1 MLLIRGFMMHRL
13 APVLGAQFFSSLADN
28 ALLIAAIALLTSLAA
43 PDWMTPLLRLAFVLS
58 YILLAAW
65 VGVLSDMWPK
75 GRVMF
80 VTNLIKIGG
89 CLLLLFGSHP
99 LLAYGVVGAG
109 AAAYSPAKYG
119 ILSEILP
126 PEKLVAANG
135 WMEGLTVISIILGIV
150 LGGVLVDPV
159 VGEALVDFAH
169 VPVVGQTTLADAAI
183 AVVTLVYVV
192 AALIN
197 LKIRDTGAKYP
208 NARFNALGNVITF
221 AKTCKTIF
229 TDTFCVSSLLV
240 TTLFWGTGAVLQFLV
255 LRWADERLGLPLSQA
270 SMLQAVV
277 SVGIAFG
284 AVLAA
289 RFVPIHRA
297 FHVLWTGVAMGLA
310 VAAMSFYSESFV
322 PGAVT
327 IGAESV
333 RVSVLVACLMMIVV
347 GTLAGLFLVP
357 MNAVFQRRGQLLLS
371 SGQAVAVQNLS
382 ENTMILTMLGI
393 YALLVKLELSVLA
406 TMCAFGLFLAVAMA
420 AILYHRFYLKSDQ
433 TLENAL

>member
-1 MLLIRGFMMHRL
+1 MHRL

-89 CLLLLFGSHP
+89 CLLLLFGSHQ

-208 NARFNALGNVITF
+208 NVRFNALGNVITF

-433 TLENAL
+433 ALENAL

>member
-1 MLLIRGFMMHRL
+1 MHRL

-28 ALLIAAIALLTSLAA
+28 ALLIAAIALLTSLNA
-43 PDWMTPLLRLAFVLS
+43 PDWMTPLLRLVFVLS
-58 YILLAAW
+58 YILLASW
-65 VGVLSDMWPK
+65 VGVLADMWPK

-119 ILSEILP
+119 ILAEMLP
-126 PEKLVAANG
+126 PQKLVAANG

-150 LGGVLVDPV
+150 LGGILVDPA
-159 VGEALVDFAH
+159 VGKTLLGFMHMTVT
-169 VPVVGQTTLADAAI
+169 GQTTLADAAI
-183 AVVTLVYVV
+183 VVVTLVYGV

-197 LKIRDTGAKYP
+197 LKICNTGAKYP

-289 RFVPIHRA
+289 RLVPIHRA
-297 FHVLWTGVAMGLA
+297 FHVLWTGVAMGLS
-310 VAAMSFYSESFV
+310 VAAMSFYSSSLV
-322 PGAVT
+322 PGSVT
-327 IGAESV
+327 ILHETV
-333 RVSVLVACLMMIVV
+333 RTSVLVACLMMIVV

-393 YALLVKLELSVLA
+393 YALLVKVQLSVQT
-406 TMCAFGLFLAVAMA
+406 TMLAFGFFLTAAMT
-420 AILYHRFYLKSDQ
+420 AILYHRFYLKPQES
-433 TLENAL
+433 LEKAL

>member
-1 MLLIRGFMMHRL
+1 MHRL

-28 ALLIAAIALLTSLAA
+28 ALLIAAIALLTSLNA

-58 YILLAAW
+58 YILLASW
-65 VGVLSDMWPK
+65 VGVLADMWPK

-240 TTLFWGTGAVLQFLV
+240 TTLLWGTGAVLQFLV

-433 TLENAL
+433 ALENAL

>member
-1 MLLIRGFMMHRL
+1 MHRL

-28 ALLIAAIALLTSLAA
+28 ALLIAAIALLTSLNA
-43 PDWMTPLLRLAFVLS
+43 PDWMTPLLRLVFVLS
-58 YILLAAW
+58 YILLASW
-65 VGVLSDMWPK
+65 VGVLADMWPK

-119 ILSEILP
+119 ILAEMLP
-126 PEKLVAANG
+126 PQKLVAANG

-150 LGGVLVDPV
+150 LGGILVDPA
-159 VGEALVDFAH
+159 VGKTLIGFMHMTVT
-169 VPVVGQTTLADAAI
+169 GQTTLADAAI
-183 AVVTLVYVV
+183 AVVTLVYGV

-197 LKIRDTGAKYP
+197 LKICNTGAKYP
-208 NARFNALGNVITF
+208 NARFNALSNVITF

-289 RFVPIHRA
+289 RLVPIHRA
-297 FHVLWTGVAMGLA
+297 FHVLWTGVAMGLS
-310 VAAMSFYSESFV
+310 VAAMSFYSSSLV
-322 PGAVT
+322 PGSVT
-327 IGAESV
+327 ILHETV
-333 RVSVLVACLMMIVV
+333 RTSVLVACLMMIVV

-393 YALLVKLELSVLA
+393 YALLVKVQLSVQT
-406 TMCAFGLFLAVAMA
+406 TMLAFGFFLTAAMT
-420 AILYHRFYLKSDQ
+420 AILYHRFYLKPEES
-433 TLENAL
+433 LEKAL

>member
-1 MLLIRGFMMHRL
+1 MHRL

-43 PDWMTPLLRLAFVLS
+43 PDWMTPLLRLAFVFS

-159 VGEALVDFAH
+159 VGEVLVDFAH
-169 VPVVGQTTLADAAI
+169 VPAVGQTTLADAAI

-208 NARFNALGNVITF
+208 SVRFNALGNVITF

-433 TLENAL
+433 ALENAL

>member
-1 MLLIRGFMMHRL
+1 MMYRL

-208 NARFNALGNVITF
+208 NVRFNALGNVITF

-433 TLENAL
+433 ALENAL

>member
-1 MLLIRGFMMHRL
+1 MHRL

-28 ALLIAAIALLTSLAA
+28 ALLIAAIALLTSLNA

-109 AAAYSPAKYG
+109 AAAYSPTKYG

-208 NARFNALGNVITF
+208 NVRFNALGNVITF

-310 VAAMSFYSESFV
+310 VGAMSFYSESFV

-420 AILYHRFYLKSDQ
+420 TILYHRFYLKSDQ
-433 TLENAL
+433 ALENAL

>member
-1 MLLIRGFMMHRL
+1 MHRL

-159 VGEALVDFAH
+159 VGEALVDFAY

-208 NARFNALGNVITF
+208 NVRFNALGNGITF

-420 AILYHRFYLKSDQ
+420 TILYHRFYLKSDQ
-433 TLENAL
+433 ALENAL

>member
-1 MLLIRGFMMHRL
+1 MHRL

-28 ALLIAAIALLTSLAA
+28 ALLIAAIALLTSLNA
-43 PDWMTPLLRLAFVLS
+43 PDWMTPLLRLVFVLS
-58 YILLAAW
+58 YILLASW
-65 VGVLSDMWPK
+65 VGVLADMWPK

-119 ILSEILP
+119 ILAEMLP
-126 PEKLVAANG
+126 PQKLVAANG

-150 LGGVLVDPV
+150 LGGILVDPA
-159 VGEALVDFAH
+159 VGKTLIGFMHMTVTS
-169 VPVVGQTTLADAAI
+169 QTTLADAAI
-183 AVVTLVYVV
+183 VVVTLVYGV

-197 LKIRDTGAKYP
+197 LKICNTGAKYP

-289 RFVPIHRA
+289 RLVPIHRA
-297 FHVLWTGVAMGLA
+297 FHVLWTGVAMGLS
-310 VAAMSFYSESFV
+310 VAAMSFYSSSLV
-322 PGAVT
+322 PGSVT
-327 IGAESV
+327 ILHETV
-333 RVSVLVACLMMIVV
+333 RTSVLVACLMMIVV

-393 YALLVKLELSVLA
+393 YALLVKVQLSVQT
-406 TMCAFGLFLAVAMA
+406 TMLAFGFFLTAAMTT
-420 AILYHRFYLKSDQ
+420 ILYHRFYLKPEES
-433 TLENAL
+433 LEKAL

>member
-1 MLLIRGFMMHRL
+1 MHRL

-135 WMEGLTVISIILGIV
+135 WMESLTVISIILGIV

-208 NARFNALGNVITF
+208 NVRFNALGNVITF

-433 TLENAL
+433 ALENAL

>member
-1 MLLIRGFMMHRL
+1 MHRL

-28 ALLIAAIALLTSLAA
+28 ALLIAAIALLTSLNA

-150 LGGVLVDPV
+150 LGGVLVNPV

-208 NARFNALGNVITF
+208 NVRFNALGNVITF

-322 PGAVT
+322 PGAMT

-433 TLENAL
+433 ALENAL

>member
-1 MLLIRGFMMHRL
+1 MHRL
-13 APVLGAQFFSSLADN
+13 VPVLGAQFFSSLADN
-28 ALLIAAIALLTSLAA
+28 ALLIAAIALLTSLNA
-43 PDWMTPLLRLAFVLS
+43 PDWMTPLLRLVFVLS
-58 YILLAAW
+58 YILLASW
-65 VGVLSDMWPK
+65 VGVLADMWPK

-119 ILSEILP
+119 ILAEMLP
-126 PEKLVAANG
+126 PQKLVAANG

-150 LGGVLVDPV
+150 LGGILVDPA
-159 VGEALVDFAH
+159 VGKTLIGFMHMTVT
-169 VPVVGQTTLADAAI
+169 GQTTLADAAI
-183 AVVTLVYVV
+183 VVVTLVYGV

-197 LKIRDTGAKYP
+197 LKICNTGAKYP

-289 RFVPIHRA
+289 RLVPIHRA
-297 FHVLWTGVAMGLA
+297 FHVLWTGVAMGLS
-310 VAAMSFYSESFV
+310 VAAMSFYSSSLV
-322 PGAVT
+322 PGSVT
-327 IGAESV
+327 ILHETV
-333 RVSVLVACLMMIVV
+333 RTGVLVACLMMIVV

-393 YALLVKLELSVLA
+393 YALLVKVQLSVQT
-406 TMCAFGLFLAVAMA
+406 TMLAFGFFLTAAMT
-420 AILYHRFYLKSDQ
+420 AILYHRFYLKPEES
-433 TLENAL
+433 LEKAL

>member
-1 MLLIRGFMMHRL
+1 MMHRL

-28 ALLIAAIALLTSLAA
+28 ALLIAAIALLTSLNA
-43 PDWMTPLLRLAFVLS
+43 PDWMTPLLRLVFVLS
-58 YILLAAW
+58 YILLASW
-65 VGVLSDMWPK
+65 VGVLADMWPK

-119 ILSEILP
+119 ILAEMLP
-126 PEKLVAANG
+126 PQKLVAANG

-150 LGGVLVDPV
+150 LGGILVDPA
-159 VGEALVDFAH
+159 VGKTLIGFMHMTVT
-169 VPVVGQTTLADAAI
+169 GQTTLADAAI
-183 AVVTLVYVV
+183 VVVTLVYGV

-197 LKIRDTGAKYP
+197 LKICNTGAKYP

-221 AKTCKTIF
+221 TKTCKTIF

-289 RFVPIHRA
+289 RLVPIHRA
-297 FHVLWTGVAMGLA
+297 FHVLWTGVAMGLS
-310 VAAMSFYSESFV
+310 VAAMSFYSSSLV
-322 PGAVT
+322 PGSVT
-327 IGAESV
+327 ILHETV
-333 RVSVLVACLMMIVV
+333 RTSVLVACLMMIVV

-393 YALLVKLELSVLA
+393 YALLVKVQLSVQT
-406 TMCAFGLFLAVAMA
+406 TMLAFGFFLTAAMT
-420 AILYHRFYLKSDQ
+420 AILYHRFYLKPEES
-433 TLENAL
+433 LEKAL

>member
-1 MLLIRGFMMHRL
+1 MHRL

-28 ALLIAAIALLTSLAA
+28 ALLIAAIALLTSLNA
-43 PDWMTPLLRLAFVLS
+43 PDWMTPLLRLVFVLS
-58 YILLAAW
+58 YILLASW
-65 VGVLSDMWPK
+65 VGVLADMWPK

-119 ILSEILP
+119 ILAEMLP
-126 PEKLVAANG
+126 PQKLVAANG

-150 LGGVLVDPV
+150 LGGILVDPA
-159 VGEALVDFAH
+159 VGKTLLGFMHMTVT
-169 VPVVGQTTLADAAI
+169 GQTTLADAAI
-183 AVVTLVYVV
+183 VVVTLVYGV

-197 LKIRDTGAKYP
+197 LKICNTGAKYQ

-289 RFVPIHRA
+289 RLVPIHRA
-297 FHVLWTGVAMGLA
+297 FHVLWTGVAMGLS
-310 VAAMSFYSESFV
+310 VAAMSFYSSSLV
-322 PGAVT
+322 PGSVT
-327 IGAESV
+327 ILHETV
-333 RVSVLVACLMMIVV
+333 RTSVLVACLMMIVV

-393 YALLVKLELSVLA
+393 YALLVKVQLSVQT
-406 TMCAFGLFLAVAMA
+406 TMLAFGFFLTAAMTT
-420 AILYHRFYLKSDQ
+420 ILYHRFYLKPEES
-433 TLENAL
+433 LEKAL

>member
-1 MLLIRGFMMHRL
+1 MHRL

-208 NARFNALGNVITF
+208 NVRFNALGNVITF

-406 TMCAFGLFLAVAMA
+406 TMCAFALFLAVAMA

-433 TLENAL
+433 ALENAL

>member
-1 MLLIRGFMMHRL
+1 MHRL

-28 ALLIAAIALLTSLAA
+28 ALLIAAIALLTSLNA
-43 PDWMTPLLRLAFVLS
+43 PDWMTPLLRLVFVLS
-58 YILLAAW
+58 YILLASW
-65 VGVLSDMWPK
+65 VGVLADMWPK

-99 LLAYGVVGAG
+99 LLAYGVVGTG

-119 ILSEILP
+119 ILAEMLP
-126 PEKLVAANG
+126 PQKLVAANG

-150 LGGVLVDPV
+150 LGGILVDPA
-159 VGEALVDFAH
+159 VGKTLIGFMHMTVT
-169 VPVVGQTTLADAAI
+169 GQTTLADAAI
-183 AVVTLVYVV
+183 VVVTLVYGV

-197 LKIRDTGAKYP
+197 LKICNTGAKYP

-289 RFVPIHRA
+289 RLVPIHRA
-297 FHVLWTGVAMGLA
+297 FHVLWTGVAMGLS
-310 VAAMSFYSESFV
+310 VAAMSFYSSSLV
-322 PGAVT
+322 PGSVT
-327 IGAESV
+327 ILHETV
-333 RVSVLVACLMMIVV
+333 RTSVLVACLMMIVV

-393 YALLVKLELSVLA
+393 YALLVKVQLSVQT
-406 TMCAFGLFLAVAMA
+406 TMLAFGFFLTAAMT
-420 AILYHRFYLKSDQ
+420 AILYHRFYLKPEES
-433 TLENAL
+433 LEKAL

>member
-1 MLLIRGFMMHRL
+1 MHRL

-43 PDWMTPLLRLAFVLS
+43 PDWMTPLLRLAFVFS

-208 NARFNALGNVITF
+208 NVRFNALGNVTTF

-433 TLENAL
+433 ALENAL

>member
-1 MLLIRGFMMHRL
+1 MHRL

-28 ALLIAAIALLTSLAA
+28 ALLIAAIALLTSLNA
-43 PDWMTPLLRLAFVLS
+43 PDWMTPLLRLVFVLS
-58 YILLAAW
+58 YILLASW
-65 VGVLSDMWPK
+65 VGVLADMWPK

-119 ILSEILP
+119 ILAEMLP
-126 PEKLVAANG
+126 PQKLVAANG

-150 LGGVLVDPV
+150 LGGILVDPA
-159 VGEALVDFAH
+159 VGKTLIGFMHMTVT
-169 VPVVGQTTLADAAI
+169 GQTTLADAAI
-183 AVVTLVYVV
+183 VVVTLVYGV

-197 LKIRDTGAKYP
+197 LKICNTGAKYP

-289 RFVPIHRA
+289 RLVPIHRA
-297 FHVLWTGVAMGLA
+297 FHVLWTGVAMGLS
-310 VAAMSFYSESFV
+310 VAAMSFYSSSLV
-322 PGAVT
+322 PGSVT
-327 IGAESV
+327 ILHETV
-333 RVSVLVACLMMIVV
+333 RTSVLVACLMMIVV

-393 YALLVKLELSVLA
+393 YALLVKVQLPVQT
-406 TMCAFGLFLAVAMA
+406 TMLAFGFFLTAAMTT
-420 AILYHRFYLKSDQ
+420 ILYHRFYLKPEES
-433 TLENAL
+433 LEKAL

>member
-1 MLLIRGFMMHRL
+1 MMHRL

-169 VPVVGQTTLADAAI
+169 VPVVGQTTLADASI

-208 NARFNALGNVITF
+208 NVRFNALGNVITF

-433 TLENAL
+433 VLENAL

>member
-255 LRWADERLGLPLSQA
+255 LRWANERLGLPLSQA

-433 TLENAL
+433 ALENAL

>member
-1 MLLIRGFMMHRL
+1 MHRL

-28 ALLIAAIALLTSLAA
+28 ALLIAAIALLTSLNA

-208 NARFNALGNVITF
+208 NVRFNALGNVITF

-289 RFVPIHRA
+289 RFVPIHSA

-420 AILYHRFYLKSDQ
+420 TILYHRFYLKSDQ
-433 TLENAL
+433 ALENAL

>member
-1 MLLIRGFMMHRL
+1 MMHRL

-99 LLAYGVVGAG
+99 LLAYSVVGAG

-208 NARFNALGNVITF
+208 NVRFNALGNVITF

-433 TLENAL
+433 ALENAL

>member
-1 MLLIRGFMMHRL
+1 MMHRL

-28 ALLIAAIALLTSLAA
+28 ALLIAVIALLTSLAA

-208 NARFNALGNVITF
+208 NVRFNALGNVITF

-433 TLENAL
+433 ALENAL

>member
-1 MLLIRGFMMHRL
+1 MHRL

-28 ALLIAAIALLTSLAA
+28 ALLIAAIALLTSLNA

-58 YILLAAW
+58 YILLASW
-65 VGVLSDMWPK
+65 VGVLADMWPK

-297 FHVLWTGVAMGLA
+297 FLVLWTGVALGVA
-310 VAAMSFYSESFV
+310 VAAMSFFCESFV

-433 TLENAL
+433 ALENAL

>member
-1 MLLIRGFMMHRL
+1 MHRL

-28 ALLIAAIALLTSLAA
+28 ALLIAAIALLTSLNA
-43 PDWMTPLLRLAFVLS
+43 PDWMTPLLRLVFVLS
-58 YILLAAW
+58 YILLASW
-65 VGVLSDMWPK
+65 VGVLADMWPK

-119 ILSEILP
+119 ILAEMLP
-126 PEKLVAANG
+126 PQKLVAANG
-135 WMEGLTVISIILGIV
+135 WMEGLTVISIILGSV
-150 LGGVLVDPV
+150 LGGILVDPA
-159 VGEALVDFAH
+159 VGKTLIGFMHMTVT
-169 VPVVGQTTLADAAI
+169 GQTTLADAAI
-183 AVVTLVYVV
+183 VVVTLVYGV

-197 LKIRDTGAKYP
+197 LKICNTGAKYP

-289 RFVPIHRA
+289 RLVPIHRA
-297 FHVLWTGVAMGLA
+297 FHVLWTGVAMGLS
-310 VAAMSFYSESFV
+310 VAAMSFYSSSLV
-322 PGAVT
+322 PGSVT
-327 IGAESV
+327 ILHETV
-333 RVSVLVACLMMIVV
+333 RTSVLVACLMMIVV

-393 YALLVKLELSVLA
+393 YALLVKVQLSVQT
-406 TMCAFGLFLAVAMA
+406 TMLAFGFFLTAAMTT
-420 AILYHRFYLKSDQ
+420 ILYHRFYLKPEES
-433 TLENAL
+433 LEKAL

>member
-1 MLLIRGFMMHRL
+1 MMHRL

-43 PDWMTPLLRLAFVLS
+43 PDWMTPLLRLAFVFS

-208 NARFNALGNVITF
+208 NVRFNALGNVTTF

-433 TLENAL
+433 ALENAL

>member
-1 MLLIRGFMMHRL
+1 MHHL

-28 ALLIAAIALLTSLAA
+28 ALLIAAIALLTSLNA
-43 PDWMTPLLRLAFVLS
+43 PDWMTPLLRLVFVLS
-58 YILLAAW
+58 YILLASW
-65 VGVLSDMWPK
+65 VGVLADMWPK

-208 NARFNALGNVITF
+208 NVRFNALGNVITF

-289 RFVPIHRA
+289 RLIPIHRA
-297 FHVLWTGVAMGLA
+297 FHVLWTGVAMGLS
-310 VAAMSFYSESFV
+310 VAAMSFYSSSLV
-322 PGAVT
+322 PGSVT
-327 IGAESV
+327 ILHETV
-333 RVSVLVACLMMIVV
+333 RTSVLVACLMMIVV

-433 TLENAL
+433 ALENAL

>member
-1 MLLIRGFMMHRL
+1 MMHRL

-28 ALLIAAIALLTSLAA
+28 ALLIAAIAFLTSLAA

-433 TLENAL
+433 ALENAL

>member
-1 MLLIRGFMMHRL
+1 MMHRL

-208 NARFNALGNVITF
+208 NVRFNALGNVITF

-255 LRWADERLGLPLSQA
+255 LRWADELLGLPLSQA

-327 IGAESV
+327 IGAESL

-393 YALLVKLELSVLA
+393 YTLLVKLELSVLA

-433 TLENAL
+433 ALENAL

>member
-1 MLLIRGFMMHRL
+1 MHRL

-65 VGVLSDMWPK
+65 VGVLSDMWSK

-208 NARFNALGNVITF
+208 NVRFNALGNVITF

-310 VAAMSFYSESFV
+310 VAAMSFYSSSLV
-322 PGAVT
+322 PGSVT
-327 IGAESV
+327 ILHETV
-333 RVSVLVACLMMIVV
+333 RTSVLVACLMMIVV

-433 TLENAL
+433 ALENAL

>member
-1 MLLIRGFMMHRL
+1 MHRL

-43 PDWMTPLLRLAFVLS
+43 PDWMAPLLRLAFVLS

-208 NARFNALGNVITF
+208 NVRFNALGNVITF

-420 AILYHRFYLKSDQ
+420 TILYHRFYLKSDQ
-433 TLENAL
+433 ALENAL

>member
-1 MLLIRGFMMHRL
+1 MMHRL

-119 ILSEILP
+119 ILAEMLP
-126 PEKLVAANG
+126 PQKLVAANG

-150 LGGVLVDPV
+150 LGGILVDPA
-159 VGEALVDFAH
+159 VGKTLIGFMHMTVT
-169 VPVVGQTTLADAAI
+169 GQTTLADAAI
-183 AVVTLVYVV
+183 VVVTLVYGV

-197 LKIRDTGAKYP
+197 LKICNTGAKYP

-289 RFVPIHRA
+289 RLVPIHRA
-297 FHVLWTGVAMGLA
+297 FHVLWTGVAMGLS
-310 VAAMSFYSESFV
+310 VAAMSFYSSSLVPES
-322 PGAVT
+322 VT
-327 IGAESV
+327 ILHETV
-333 RVSVLVACLMMIVV
+333 RTSVLVACLMMIVV

-393 YALLVKLELSVLA
+393 YALLVKVQLSVQT
-406 TMCAFGLFLAVAMA
+406 TMLAFGFFLTAAMT
-420 AILYHRFYLKSDQ
+420 AILYHRFHLKPEES
-433 TLENAL
+433 LEKAI

>member
-1 MLLIRGFMMHRL
+1 MHRL

-208 NARFNALGNVITF
+208 NVRFNALGNVITF

-406 TMCAFGLFLAVAMA
+406 TMCAFGLFLAVAMT

-433 TLENAL
+433 ALENAL

>member
-1 MLLIRGFMMHRL
+1 MLLIRGFMMYRL

-208 NARFNALGNVITF
+208 NVRFNALGNVITF

-382 ENTMILTMLGI
+382 ENTLILTMLGI
-393 YALLVKLELSVLA
+393 YALLVKVELSVLA

-433 TLENAL
+433 ALENAL

>member
-1 MLLIRGFMMHRL
+1 MHRL

-28 ALLIAAIALLTSLAA
+28 ALLIAAIALLTSLNA
-43 PDWMTPLLRLAFVLS
+43 PDWMTPLLRLVFVLS
-58 YILLAAW
+58 YILLASW
-65 VGVLSDMWPK
+65 VGVLADMWPK

-119 ILSEILP
+119 ILAEMLP
-126 PEKLVAANG
+126 PQKLVAANG

-150 LGGVLVDPV
+150 LGGILVDPA
-159 VGEALVDFAH
+159 VGNTLIGFMHMTVT
-169 VPVVGQTTLADAAI
+169 GQTTLADAAI
-183 AVVTLVYVV
+183 VVVTLVYGV

-197 LKIRDTGAKYP
+197 LKICNTGAKYP

-289 RFVPIHRA
+289 RLVPIHRA
-297 FHVLWTGVAMGLA
+297 FHVLWTGVAMGLS
-310 VAAMSFYSESFV
+310 VAAMSFYSSSLV
-322 PGAVT
+322 PGSVT
-327 IGAESV
+327 ILHETV
-333 RVSVLVACLMMIVV
+333 RTSVLVACLMMIVV

-393 YALLVKLELSVLA
+393 YALLVKVQLSVQT
-406 TMCAFGLFLAVAMA
+406 TMLAFGFFLTAAMTT
-420 AILYHRFYLKSDQ
+420 ILYHRFYLKPEES
-433 TLENAL
+433 LEKAL

>member
-1 MLLIRGFMMHRL
+1 MMHRL

-208 NARFNALGNVITF
+208 NVRFNALGNVITF

-277 SVGIAFG
+277 SVGIALG

-347 GTLAGLFLVP
+347 GSLAGLFLVP

-433 TLENAL
+433 ALENAL

>member
-1 MLLIRGFMMHRL
+1 MMHRL

-28 ALLIAAIALLTSLAA
+28 ALLIAAIALLTSLAT

-208 NARFNALGNVITF
+208 NVRFNALGNVITF

-433 TLENAL
+433 ALENAL

>member
-1 MLLIRGFMMHRL
+1 MMHRL

-28 ALLIAAIALLTSLAA
+28 ALLIAAIALLTSLNA

-208 NARFNALGNVITF
+208 NVRFNALGNVITF

-393 YALLVKLELSVLA
+393 YALLVKLELSVFA

-420 AILYHRFYLKSDQ
+420 TILYQRFYLKSDQ
-433 TLENAL
+433 ALENAL

>member
-1 MLLIRGFMMHRL
+1 MHRL

-28 ALLIAAIALLTSLAA
+28 ALLIAAIALLTSLNA

-208 NARFNALGNVITF
+208 NVRFNALGNVITF

-322 PGAVT
+322 PGAMT

-433 TLENAL
+433 ALENAL